1 MQFIVYDKL
10 GNLKFKYDLCT
21 QMTVD
26 DDDSYEFNTEVA
38 FAIEHSSAS
47 LNPEVTTPVTAPP
60 PASATTISTI
70 EWDPSIVE
78 GDSSYAVELG
88 DQLFMRLVTNRDGMN
103 YEYSDINT
111 GYKFYESS
119 AYEYVYPQGIDSPL
133 NIEFAELPFLGNSGI
148 DFNFPFVNVG
158 CAKTEKGY
166 RLYIGVNV
174 ADIYDKVN
182 KTRYSKLIGDD
193 FTNYSDQYSYL
204 KLATDPKGFFKG
216 IGSTFNHIFRNKSI
230 ENRKGLK
237 DQIQDKASSGIGSP
251 QLAVDVMLGIYFEFW
266 ATRVVDPNEP
276 ADAKKN
282 SLSFTFAGVGGYIA
296 VAASFKVSY
305 YFLIPVIFIPAYIA
319 LEANANIMGT
329 FGAEKDPKK
338 NEITLSDTK
347 GKQVDFTSGLD
358 EFYGEVKSAASVQV
372 SGGIGLCGI
381 LGLRAFGRFD
391 VAGLWNTPSDL
402 YSPWGANITIS
413 VGMIVDMFVY
423 SKDFKFASKDWSWG
437 SIKEYQKSS
446 HQMPVQNAPQN
457 ANGGFTLNESGST
470 SSEWLGDKP
479 MMPYALTPVNNTV
492 LAANAYD
499 HPDSQLITMKDGTAA
514 PEKATKLTSG
524 SRENY
529 YDCMPTAICDMVTGD
544 AIVYYIKSGRTS
556 GDVFDIANPYTN
568 DSVICYMIYN
578 SEADTETKNGEE
590 VTIPQGWLF
599 KDFYNSEYDG
609 DTASEEFLI
618 TNFGAQRFLDS
629 PSFEGKDGE
638 EFYSIPDFNAIAYNG
653 FAVYAYSIDK
663 DSSNDTYDD
672 KEIML

>member
-1 MQFIVYDKL
+1 MMNEGFIQLSRELQNDPLFSYGKFDKCHA
-10 GNLKFKYDLCT
+10 FVDLCFLAQFAERT
-21 QMTVD
+21 FEIRGNIVKLLPGQLAKSLDELALRWGWSKHTVHKYIKELEQEGKIALQK
-26 DDDSYEFNTEVA
+26 SHVINVISVNFG
-38 FAIEHSSAS
+38 
-47 LNPEVTTPVTAPP
+47 LVTAP
-60 PASATTISTI
+60 
-70 EWDPSIVE
+70 
-78 GDSSYAVELG
+78 
-88 DQLFMRLVTNRDGMN
+88 QN
-103 YEYSDINT
+103 
-111 GYKFYESS
+111 
-119 AYEYVYPQGIDSPL
+119 
-133 NIEFAELPFLGNSGI
+133 
-148 DFNFPFVNVG
+148 
-158 CAKTEKGY
+158 
-166 RLYIGVNV
+166 
-174 ADIYDKVN
+174 
-182 KTRYSKLIGDD
+182 
-193 FTNYSDQYSYL
+193 
-204 KLATDPKGFFKG
+204 
-216 IGSTFNHIFRNKSI
+216 
-230 ENRKGLK
+230 
-237 DQIQDKASSGIGSP
+237 
-251 QLAVDVMLGIYFEFW
+251 
-266 ATRVVDPNEP
+266 
-276 ADAKKN
+276 
-282 SLSFTFAGVGGYIA
+282 
-296 VAASFKVSY
+296 
-305 YFLIPVIFIPAYIA
+305 A
-319 LEANANIMGT
+319 L
-329 FGAEKDPKK
+329 
-338 NEITLSDTK
+338 
-347 GKQVDFTSGLD
+347 
-358 EFYGEVKSAASVQV
+358 
-372 SGGIGLCGI
+372 
-381 LGLRAFGRFD
+381 
-391 VAGLWNTPSDL
+391 
-402 YSPWGANITIS
+402 
-413 VGMIVDMFVY
+413 
-423 SKDFKFASKDWSWG
+423 
-437 SIKEYQKSS
+437 
-446 HQMPVQNAPQN
+446 QNAPQN